1 MVLKSPEIS
10 AVPALCFVSTEVTIP
25 PSRLPLLR
33 PSCFSVRL
41 ERRFSVPACTV
52 TERRAQRRSREARSR
67 AEPRAAASSRRAWRA
82 RRALDLDGR
91 CTRRNADQAEGVR
104 TSASASHNSY
114 RAREAET
121 GSPSKSVTT
130 TLSISV
136 ILLIKAEAAGGG
148 RRRPAF
154 TRGCLSTTIGSRGL
168 GAALISASSLVRR

>member
-10 AVPALCFVSTEVTIP
+10 AVPALCFVSTEVTILRP
-25 PSRLPLLR
+25 DFPFLR

-52 TERRAQRRSREARSR
+52 TERRVQRRSREARSR
-67 AEPRAAASSRRAWRA
+67 AEPRAAATSRRAWRA

-104 TSASASHNSY
+104 TSASHNPY
-114 RAREAET
+114 RAREAEP

-136 ILLIKAEAAGGG
+136 ILLTSGRGVRNAEGGFCANDTFG
-148 RRRPAF
+148 KRR
-154 TRGCLSTTIGSRGL
+154 T
-168 GAALISASSLVRR
+168 